1 MFQKLETVCVLD
13 SVARFSKISTGCLS
27 VNFEGLHIKVV
38 FAKNKHGLAYLAF
51 GQMENMEKII

>member
-27 VNFEGLHIKVV
+27 VNFEGLHIKGV
-38 FAKNKHGLAYLAF
+38 FAKKI
-51 GQMENMEKII
+51 NMVWHI